1 MLRRKK
7 DVRQFYEIG
16 EAAELVLSE
25 GVSLKMKVPPD
36 LIPHCP
42 VCGELMTVNL
52 RCDGTFAEDEGW
64 HAASQRYNDFIRR
77 HENRKVVYLELGV
90 GMNTPV
96 WIKYPFWR
104 YTNQN
109 VNFLKFYA

>member
-1 MLRRKK
+1 
-7 DVRQFYEIG
+7 
-16 EAAELVLSE
+16 
-25 GVSLKMKVPPD
+25 
-36 LIPHCP
+36 
-42 VCGELMTVNL
+42 MTVNL